1 MEQNY
6 CESNRPLPSDQF
18 RIAIL
23 VAFYTGCKILEAN
36 DSSRESTTISR
47 KGARKTGCGSVYSK
61 AKIRGRSV
69 YPHLHDDNDKD
80 VFSRSFTP
88 HFLFH
93 FDCLI
98 A

>member
-18 RIAIL
+18 RIPIL

-47 KGARKTGCGSVYSK
+47 KGARKTGCGFEGQDSGTFRLYS
-61 AKIRGRSV
+61 
-69 YPHLHDDNDKD
+69 HLHDDNDKD

-88 HFLFH
+88 HFLFY

>member
-18 RIAIL
+18 RIPIL

-47 KGARKTGCGSVYSK
+47 KGARKTGCGPYSK

-69 YPHLHDDNDKD
+69 YTLICMMIMIRMFFRDRLRHT
-80 VFSRSFTP
+80 FSFTS
-88 HFLFH
+88 
-93 FDCLI
+93 I